1 MGSDNTFGCS
11 FLSPAAAFEAGSA
24 SAITESLFEL
34 EALLFSVL
42 EVSSAAFL
50 AIASCL
56 ARSSSIDNRR
66 ASANSGSTFGSTPNS
81 NPDAP
86 VAAAAAAEAAKP
98 LPPSSPVNIGVLVK
112 DTKIRLTYMQHKK
125 T

>member
-1 MGSDNTFGCS
+1 LSNDNTFDCPFSS
-11 FLSPAAAFEAGSA
+11 FEGGSA
-24 SAITESLFEL
+24 SAITASMFEPEAWSLFSAL
-34 EALLFSVL
+34 E
-42 EVSSAAFL
+42 ESSADFF

-56 ARSSSIDNRR
+56 ARSSSMDNRSAR
-66 ASANSGSTFGSTPNS
+66 ANSGSTLGSTPKS

-98 LPPSSPVNIGVLVK
+98 LPPSSPVNIGVLK
-112 DTKIRLTYMQHKK
+112 RDTHVRLAVDMQHGK